1 MTKRKDNPGT
11 RGRKRVP
18 QFAYR
23 LLRARWKRYEH
34 EACERGLSAPELADA
49 FIAEN
54 QSWLRTHKINPGQ
67 YTSLKND
74 LSKGKRERDRTISAR
89 RAKWGFVTNIAGQR
103 FFSANVHYIR
113 YAQASALGIPLSG
126 ITMTIP

>member
-1 MTKRKDNPGT
+1 MTKRKDSPET

-18 QFAYR
+18 QFTYR

-54 QSWLRTHKINPGQ
+54 QAWLRAHKINPGQ

-74 LSKGKRERDRTISAR
+74 LSKGKQERDRVFSVR
-89 RAKWGFVTNIAGQR
+89 REKWGLVTNIAGHR
-103 FFSANVHYIR
+103 FLSANVQY
-113 YAQASALGIPLSG
+113 
-126 ITMTIP
+126 